1 MPSPGCKPLP
11 TVYPYQC
18 YSPETLSTKISAT
31 KTKKQKNKNKKK
43 NNPPKANIGT
53 IEDAHYEHT
62 YTAPYTTVTSTIT
75 STISLPHCISR
86 SNAPDK
92 L

>member
-1 MPSPGCKPLP
+1 MPSLGCKPLP
-11 TVYPYQC
+11 TVYPYEC
-18 YSPETLSTKISAT
+18 CSPETLSTKISTTIT
-31 KTKKQKNKNKKK
+31 KEKKK
-43 NNPPKANIGT
+43 KKPPKANIGT

-62 YTAPYTTVTSTIT
+62 YTAPYTTIT